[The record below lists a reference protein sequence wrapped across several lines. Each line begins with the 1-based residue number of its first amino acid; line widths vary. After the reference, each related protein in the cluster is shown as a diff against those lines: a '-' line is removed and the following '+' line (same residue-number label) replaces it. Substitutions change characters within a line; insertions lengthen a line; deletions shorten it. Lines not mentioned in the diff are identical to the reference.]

1 MTDLD
6 PLKFRSELADAVVR
20 YASAALP
27 RGVPKTAP
35 LARAFEE
42 LLAWEKESFVSE
54 AFLEALP
61 DFEKGRSLAELVA
74 NGTLNAKWNRMSET
88 ASSSLYERRLHC
100 HQQAAIDKGLQ
111 GENYLVSTGTGSGK
125 TECFLYPLIDR
136 LLRDPKLHE
145 AGVRAILIYPLN
157 ALATDQIQNRIA
169 PLVLRQLG
177 DPGITFGRYTGQ
189 TRSNANRQALAAE
202 LLDNEPLCQ
211 ALGICD
217 TVPGSWKLSREEMLE
232 SPPHILVTNYAMLE
246 HILLLPRNA
255 GLLDRSRL
263 ELIVLDEIHAYVGAQ
278 AIEVAFLLRKLKTR
292 LGLGPEDVQCV
303 GTSASLDPDRI
314 ETLAKFAGELFGAP
328 FAPDGRCVVRGRREA
343 HALLRDPRRRTG
355 LPAADWVH
363 AGSALERWKQG
374 AEEDRTVGAW
384 NELCDIGALQLPT
397 DASFVEGM
405 ERALAGTEEVAK
417 LSSFLAGGVCS
428 FGAASVHVFPEVDEA
443 ERHRALLAMI
453 ALALAAK
460 PAENAYPLLPV
471 RYHLA
476 VRGVHDV
483 GIVLDPASP
492 EGWSSLVLGLKKG
505 ADAPA
510 YRLLICQNCTEPYV
524 EGWRDRAGRLLPE
537 PGPKADKRARVLMR
551 LPALRCDAIDEDD
564 ESDKAPRMGSP
575 IWLDPS
581 TGGCRHTETTDRRFM
596 ALDAVELKKED
607 DEKER
612 LLRCPSCGKSASGR
626 YEVAVP
632 LSTGDDALAAVATQ
646 LLLESQPIPQ
656 DIRDRGVQ
664 RPMQGRKT
672 LVFADSR
679 QDAAFFAP
687 FFETTSRDIAVR
699 TALVHGVNANAQD
712 EAIDILLAAKAARVA
727 FDRLDYNEFSSIDLA
742 MTEQGPAESLAI
754 LRRLIAAEIFGGTVD
769 RRSLE
774 AHGLLLIDYEASAL
788 DRLARTLD
796 EKHPRLQGYGR
807 NVARFLLGHFRRA
820 RAIKSDAGLDLD
832 LEDPDIW
839 GEAYARK
846 IQFVRSNDFRN
857 GPQHRSFIRPGEHHN
872 SRSEP
877 IARAFGLS
885 TSEAQEVLLTFWE
898 RARACQLLVSEDSGH
913 VLDARTVRF
922 GPGRRQP
929 LYRCRRCASTTFHP
943 LGEGCSAFR
952 CEGRVTPVSA
962 EERAQVQGDHYA
974 RLYLRGE
981 PRAPIAR
988 EHTAGITGPF
998 RDKMETAFRRGK
1010 VNLLS
1015 CTTTMEMGV
1024 DLGDLETVVC
1034 KNVPPSITNYQQRAG
1049 RAGRRAQA
1057 APLSLVLARGTNYDQ
1072 HTFEHFEEFLGSKPR
1087 VHGVRLENAEFFRR
1101 HQISVLL
1108 RRYLRVRLAQTGQL
1122 ERTGA
1127 PLVGHLFAGEY
1138 DTGSL
1143 DQLLHELDQWLMSA
1157 DAAEAVAEAER
1168 MGRQLPAEIARA
1180 IPLTGENLC
1189 TRFRSEMKRF
1199 LAEIHDQWISLH
1211 ESEEAL
1217 GDEKKYGAAGLVKHE
1232 REALLKQFL
1241 VTELSRAGVIPT
1253 YSFPVHNV
1261 TLYVR
1266 EMPES
1271 SRPQQ
1276 FGAVGRVKLDR
1287 DAVIGLGEYAPGNE
1301 VVAGGRIWTSAG
1313 VVRHSHEFMPQQS
1326 YIVCDQCQRVDI
1338 RLKYAEHPKECEQC
1352 GSRLKWVPGGRNS
1365 KFISPTGFTTSVA
1378 DRKGRSPAR
1387 SRLRAPGTDEARLVT
1402 MVPLNMFERTDL
1414 RGVETAFA
1422 AGCPDPDSGQ
1432 LAGELFVVNKGRKG
1446 MGYRQCLSP
1455 VCDYVEPAKSLT
1467 PAPSNDGDGQ
1477 RGIRSPHKVPAT
1489 GKQCRVGQVSLHAIH
1504 FGHRFATDVRLIRFR
1519 ADAEESVRITLPD
1532 VLRTAT
1538 CRLLGIEVGEVMATY
1553 STMYGDMIVI
1563 LYDRTPGGAGFVKT
1577 IGNEFAIAKL
1587 VDTALEVLD
1596 CPKQCATSCVSCLRH
1611 FQNRRVW
1618 DTLDRN
1624 ETNSFLTRIREGRT
1638 EATGLFQCDPV

>member
-1 MTDLD
+1 MSDLD

-27 RGVPKTAP
+27 RGVPKTAR
-35 LARAFEE
+35 LARAFED
-42 LLAWEKESFVSE
+42 LLAREKNSFVTE

-74 NGTLNAKWNRMSET
+74 DGTLDAKWSRMSET
-88 ASSSLYERRLHC
+88 WSSSLYERRLHR
-100 HQQAAIDKGLQ
+100 HQEAAINKGLRR
-111 GENYLVSTGTGSGK
+111 ENYLVATGTGSGK
-125 TECFLYPLIDR
+125 TECFLYPLIDG

-145 AGVRAILIYPLN
+145 PGVRAILIYPLN

-211 ALGICD
+211 GLGISD
-217 TVPGSWKLSREEMLE
+217 AVPESWKLSRDEMLAR
-232 SPPHILVTNYAMLE
+232 PPHILVTNYAMLE

-263 ELIVLDEIHAYVGAQ
+263 QLIVLDEIHTYVGAQ
-278 AIEVAFLLRKLKTR
+278 AIEVAFLLRKLKTQ
-292 LGLGPEDVQCV
+292 LGLGPEVVQCV
-303 GTSASLDPDRI
+303 GTSASLDSERI
-314 ETLAKFAGELFGAP
+314 ETLAQFASELFGAP
-328 FAPDGRCVVRGRREA
+328 FGPSERCVVRGRREA
-343 HALLRDPRRRTG
+343 HSLLQEPRQRTAI
-355 LPAADWVH
+355 PAADWVR
-363 AGSALERWKQG
+363 AGVALEEWREG
-374 AEEDRTVGAW
+374 AEEDRTVAAW
-384 NELCDIGALQLPT
+384 NKLCDVEALRVPT
-397 DASFVEGM
+397 DTSFVQGM
-405 ERALAGTEEVAK
+405 ERALAGTAEVATF
-417 LSSFLAGGVCS
+417 STFLAGGVRP
-428 FGAASVHVFPEVDEA
+428 FGAASVHVFPEVDNT
-443 ERHRALLAMI
+443 ERHHALLAMI

-460 PAENAYPLLPV
+460 PTENAYPLLPV

-483 GIVLDPASP
+483 GIVLDPASS
-492 EGWSSLVLGLKKG
+492 EGWSSLVLGLKIG
-505 ADAPA
+505 ADVPA

-524 EGWRDRAGRLLPE
+524 EGWHDRAGKLFAE
-537 PGPKADKRARVLMR
+537 PGPKSDKRARVLMR
-551 LPALRCDAIDEDD
+551 FPTLRYDAFDEDD
-564 ESDKAPRMGSP
+564 ESDKAPRK

-596 ALDAVELKKED
+596 TLDEVELKKDED
-607 DEKER
+607 EEKR
-612 LLRCPSCGKSASGR
+612 LVRCPSCGKSASGR
-626 YEVAVP
+626 YEVAIP
-632 LSTGDDALAAVATQ
+632 LSTGDDGLAAVATQ
-646 LLLESQPIPQ
+646 LLLESQSIPQ
-656 DIRDRGVQ
+656 DIRDQAVQ

-699 TALVHGVNANAQD
+699 TALVHGVNAQD
-712 EAIDILLAAKAARVA
+712 EGIDILLAAKAARAA
-727 FDRLDYNEFSSIDLA
+727 FGTLECNEFSSIDLA
-742 MTEQGPAESLAI
+742 MTEQGTAESLAI

-774 AHGLLLIDYEASAL
+774 AHGLLLIDYEASML
-788 DRLARTLD
+788 DRLARALN
-796 EKHPRLQGYGR
+796 EQHASLQGHGR
-807 NVARFLLGHFRRA
+807 NAARLLLDHFRRA
-820 RAIKSDAGLDLD
+820 RAIKSDTGLDLD

-839 GEAYARK
+839 GDAYARK
-846 IQFVRSNDFRN
+846 IQFVRSNDFRK
-857 GPQHRSFIRPGEHHN
+857 GPQHRSFIRQGEHDN

-877 IARAFGLS
+877 IKRAFGLA
-885 TSEAQEVLLTFWE
+885 TSEAQEILLTFWD
-898 RARACQLLVSEDSGH
+898 RARSCHLLVLEDGGY

-922 GPGRRQP
+922 SAGRGRP

-943 LGEGCSAFR
+943 LGEGCSAFK
-952 CEGRVTPVSA
+952 CDGRVTPVSL
-962 EERAQVQGDHYA
+962 EERAQIEGDHYA

-998 RDKMETAFRRGK
+998 RDKIENAFRQGK

-1015 CTTTMEMGV
+1015 CTTTMEMGI

-1057 APLSLVLARGTNYDQ
+1057 APISLVLARGTNYDQ
-1072 HTFEHFEEFLGSKPR
+1072 HTFEHFKEFLGSKPR
-1087 VHGVRLENAEFFRR
+1087 VHRVRLENADFFRR

-1108 RRYLRVRLAQTGQL
+1108 RRYLRVRLLQTGQL

-1127 PLVGHLFAGEY
+1127 PLVGHLFAAEY
-1138 DTGSL
+1138 DAQSL
-1143 DQLLHELDQWLMSA
+1143 DRALHELDQWLTSA

-1180 IPLTGENLC
+1180 VPLTGEGLC

-1199 LAEIHDQWISLH
+1199 LSEIHDQWISLYK
-1211 ESEEAL
+1211 SEEAL
-1217 GDEKKYGAAGLVKHE
+1217 GDEKKYGAAGVVKHE

-1287 DAVIGLGEYAPGNE
+1287 DAIIGLGEYAPGNE

-1326 YIVCDQCQRVDI
+1326 YIVCDHCQRVDI
-1338 RLKYAEHPKECEQC
+1338 RLNYAEHPKECEQC
-1352 GSRLKWVPGGRNS
+1352 ESRLKWVPGGRNG
-1365 KFISPTGFTTSVA
+1365 KFISPAGFTTSVA
-1378 DRKGRSPAR
+1378 ERKGRSPAR
-1387 SRLRAPGTDEARLVT
+1387 HRLRAPGTDEARLVT

-1414 RGVETAFA
+1414 HAVETAFA

-1446 MGYRQCLSP
+1446 MGYRQCLNP

-1467 PAPSNDGDGQ
+1467 PPPSGDGNGQ

-1489 GKQCRVGQVSLHAIH
+1489 GKQCRIGQVSLHAIH
-1504 FGHRFATDVRLIRFR
+1504 FGDRFATDVRLIRFR

-1587 VDTALEVLD
+1587 LDTALEVLE
-1596 CPKQCATSCVSCLRH
+1596 CPKHCATSCVSCLRH

-1624 ETNSFLTRIREGRT
+1624 QTTSFLAWIRESRR
-1638 EATGLFQCDPV
+1638 EAAGLFERESV